1 MAKKQDQE
9 SQESQE
15 SQDSKAGLVRMVRDA
30 PQHPGGPVTADV
42 HPDEVPSY
50 SAADWRAEKA

>member
-15 SQDSKAGLVRMVRDA
+15 SKAGLVRMVRDA